1 MVTFKQFYI
10 AEAGLR
16 TAAPHVAQA
25 AARALPSREKESKA
39 LNVLQGALD
48 IAGIEPTVG
57 ILADGTNSLIS
68 LLRAAAAKTPD
79 VRNKHFINAGI
90 SAISL
95 IPFADLI
102 KFTKLRH
109 ISKPLTKSAIA
120 GARAVKAMN
129 TASKFASK
137 TAFKGAVR
145 GVTAAR
151 RFTSSD

>member
-1 MVTFKQFYI
+1 MVTFKEFYI

-16 TAAPHVAQA
+16 TTAPHVAQA
-25 AARALPSREKESKA
+25 AARAIPSREKESQA

-57 ILADGTNSLIS
+57 TLADGSNSLIS
-68 LLRAAAAKTPD
+68 LLRAAAAKTSD
-79 VRNKHFINAGI
+79 NRNKHLINAGI

-120 GARAVKAMN
+120 GARIAKAASA
-129 TASKFASK
+129 ASKIASQ

-145 GVTAAR
+145 GATAAR
-151 RFTSSD
+151 RFANSD